1 MFSKL
6 ISRNSRRNR
15 KENGLFFSSL
25 LISIIAFYIILSL
38 SHQDVML
45 FLRQMESNAVNKLM
59 TLIPVF
65 YCLTL
70 FILFFLI
77 YYASK
82 FQLERRRHEFGV
94 YLMLGMHR
102 IKLFAMLLAEDFF
115 NSILAL
121 AIGLPAAVLLSE
133 LISLV
138 TARLVGIGIIGH
150 QTSFSVQ
157 AALWTAIG
165 FILIKFL
172 AFLILSGK
180 ISRQE
185 IGTLL
190 VDTPEGLK
198 KQLPPFFYG
207 VSILIGSLCL
217 AMAYH
222 MAISGESWAGVRQMG
237 LTVLLGLMGTFLFF
251 WGLRFPLGFFV
262 DAGKKTRQLRVFN
275 FRQIQETVIH
285 RSGTLAV
292 CSLLILAAL
301 CCFGAGVAVF
311 RFYGESAPH
320 VLDYT
325 FRDNANGND
334 PETIMLT
341 LAEHQLDTRFSD
353 LFEMKTGYIHTAERP
368 DHPFQMES
376 VMAALRK
383 LPPSRDKDILLNNLE
398 YADYPHLISLSG
410 YNRLLAAAGMPALDL
425 AADEAA
431 VYMDSTFTNYSR
443 TKMLNSVLETRPE
456 ILLAQESFYLT
467 GTVQTLNL
475 VTDRSITLLFALIVP
490 DEVFDHYTQGHFT
503 VYFNGILSENA
514 TQNTSLMAAFSDMN
528 RKLDDAGLSYESYLQ
543 NMSRQLFYMVSSSYV
558 TIYLAIIFLI
568 IANTVIGVQFLMS
581 QQKASRRYRTLIR
594 LGAAHPALCRSS
606 RKQINWYFG
615 IPTVF
620 ALCNSLFGVRALFAG
635 ILPLDTQS
643 NLSEMMS
650 VSAAMILA
658 LCVIEYTYIAAV
670 KRSSDRYLLT
680 LMMPEREE

>member
-45 FLRQMESNAVNKLM
+45 FLAQIESNAVAKLM

-70 FILFFLI
+70 VILFFLI

-94 YLMLGMHR
+94 YLMLGMRR
-102 IKLFAMLLAEDFF
+102 IRLFVMLLAEDFF

-121 AIGLPAAVLLSE
+121 AIGLPAAILFSE
-133 LISLV
+133 LISLI

-157 AALWTAIG
+157 AVLWTAIG
-165 FILIKFL
+165 FILIKFA
-172 AFLILSGK
+172 AFLILSGR
-180 ISRQE
+180 ICRQE
-185 IGTLL
+185 IGNLL

-207 VSILIGSLCL
+207 GSILIGSLCL
-217 AMAYH
+217 AIAYH
-222 MAISGESWAGVRQMG
+222 MAISGESWNGIRQMG

-251 WGLRFPLGFFV
+251 WGLRFPLGFFA
-262 DAGKKTRQLRVFN
+262 DSARRNRPLQVFN

-311 RFYGESAPH
+311 RYYGESAPH

-325 FRDNANGND
+325 FRDNANDNN
-334 PETIMLT
+334 PEAIQLT
-341 LAEHQLDTRFSD
+341 LAEHQLDTQFSD
-353 LFEMKTGYIHTAERP
+353 LFEVKTGYIHTAERP
-368 DHPFQMES
+368 DSPFRMES
-376 VMAALRK
+376 VFAALRK
-383 LPPSRDKDILLNNLE
+383 LPASRDKDILLNNLE

-431 VYMDSTFTNYSR
+431 VYMDAEFTNYSK

-456 ILLAQESFYLT
+456 IQLGQENFCLT
-467 GTVQTLNL
+467 GTLQTQKL
-475 VTDRSITLLFALIVP
+475 VTDRSITLFFALIVP
-490 DEVFDHYTQGHFT
+490 DEVFDHYTQGRFT
-503 VYFNGILSENA
+503 VYFNGILSESA
-514 TQNTSLMAAFSDMN
+514 TQNTSLMSAILDMN
-528 RKLDDAGLSYESYLQ
+528 QKLNATGLSYESYLQ
-543 NMSRQLFYMVSSSYV
+543 NMGRQLFYMVSASYV

-581 QQKASRRYRTLIR
+581 QQKASRRYRTLIH
-594 LGAAHPALCRSS
+594 LGTAHPALCRSS

-620 ALCNSLFGVRALFAG
+620 ALCSSLFGVRALFTG
-635 ILPLDTQS
+635 ILPLDAQS
-643 NLSEMMS
+643 NLSEMMCI
-650 VSAAMILA
+650 SAAMILA
-658 LCVIEYTYIAAV
+658 LCVIEYIYITAV